1 MELREYTDFNQEEIL
16 SLYTSVGWE
25 NYTRN
30 PQMLERAYENSFLKI
45 AAFEGKQLIGMV
57 RVVGDGASVI
67 LIQDLLVRP
76 EYQRKGIGSQLMRAV
91 LERCEDVY
99 QIELM
104 TDNSVQTMKNELH
117 SDFLYEVY
125 TQVNEYLTGRRKQF
139 DVPLKYQGTQFQQS
153 VWQEL
158 QKIPYGETRSYQ
170 EIAAVIGNEKAV
182 RAVGQA
188 NNKNPILL
196 IIPCHRVIHKS
207 GDISGFACGVEVKR
221 YLLELEK
228 GMRI

>member
-57 RVVGDGASVI
+57 RVVGDG
-67 LIQDLLVRP
+67 P

-104 TDNSVQTMKNELH
+104 TDNTEKTILFYQSLGLKKVDEIGCCA
-117 SDFLYEVY
+117 FL
-125 TQVNEYLTGRRKQF
+125 K
-139 DVPLKYQGTQFQQS
+139 
-153 VWQEL
+153 
-158 QKIPYGETRSYQ
+158 
-170 EIAAVIGNEKAV
+170 
-182 RAVGQA
+182 
-188 NNKNPILL
+188 
-196 IIPCHRVIHKS
+196 
-207 GDISGFACGVEVKR
+207 
-221 YLLELEK
+221 
-228 GMRI
+228 M

>member
-45 AAFEGKQLIGMV
+45 AASEGKQLIGMV

-67 LIQDLLVRP
+67 LIQDLLVHP

-104 TDNSVQTMKNELH
+104 TDNTEKTILFYQSLGLKKVDKIGCCA
-117 SDFLYEVY
+117 FL
-125 TQVNEYLTGRRKQF
+125 K
-139 DVPLKYQGTQFQQS
+139 
-153 VWQEL
+153 
-158 QKIPYGETRSYQ
+158 
-170 EIAAVIGNEKAV
+170 
-182 RAVGQA
+182 
-188 NNKNPILL
+188 
-196 IIPCHRVIHKS
+196 
-207 GDISGFACGVEVKR
+207 
-221 YLLELEK
+221 
-228 GMRI
+228 M

>member
-67 LIQDLLVRP
+67 LIQ
-76 EYQRKGIGSQLMRAV
+76 RKGIGSQLMRAV

-104 TDNSVQTMKNELH
+104 TDNTEKTILFYQSLGLKKVDEIGCCA
-117 SDFLYEVY
+117 FL
-125 TQVNEYLTGRRKQF
+125 K
-139 DVPLKYQGTQFQQS
+139 
-153 VWQEL
+153 
-158 QKIPYGETRSYQ
+158 
-170 EIAAVIGNEKAV
+170 
-182 RAVGQA
+182 
-188 NNKNPILL
+188 
-196 IIPCHRVIHKS
+196 
-207 GDISGFACGVEVKR
+207 
-221 YLLELEK
+221 
-228 GMRI
+228 M

>member
-1 MELREYTDFNQEEIL
+1 MITKFLKTTWTQWKIRILPQKSYRKSCSLSKAELIIKWIPTGGICMELREYTDFNQEEIL

-104 TDNSVQTMKNELH
+104 TDNTEKTILFYQSLGLKKVDEIGCCA
-117 SDFLYEVY
+117 FL
-125 TQVNEYLTGRRKQF
+125 K
-139 DVPLKYQGTQFQQS
+139 
-153 VWQEL
+153 
-158 QKIPYGETRSYQ
+158 
-170 EIAAVIGNEKAV
+170 
-182 RAVGQA
+182 
-188 NNKNPILL
+188 
-196 IIPCHRVIHKS
+196 
-207 GDISGFACGVEVKR
+207 
-221 YLLELEK
+221 
-228 GMRI
+228 M

>member
-104 TDNSVQTMKNELH
+104 TDNTEKTILGTGYDGFIYIQHPDWFSYH
-117 SDFLYEVY
+117 
-125 TQVNEYLTGRRKQF
+125 TGRRKEA
-139 DVPLKYQGTQFQQS
+139 D
-153 VWQEL
+153 
-158 QKIPYGETRSYQ
+158 
-170 EIAAVIGNEKAV
+170 KALL
-182 RAVGQA
+182 GSKFCA
-188 NNKNPILL
+188 N
-196 IIPCHRVIHKS
+196 H
-207 GDISGFACGVEVKR
+207 E
-221 YLLELEK
+221 E
-228 GMRI
+228 

>member
-57 RVVGDGASVI
+57 RVVGD
-67 LIQDLLVRP
+67 LLVRP

-104 TDNSVQTMKNELH
+104 TDNTEKTILFYQSLGLKKVDEIGCCA
-117 SDFLYEVY
+117 FL
-125 TQVNEYLTGRRKQF
+125 K
-139 DVPLKYQGTQFQQS
+139 
-153 VWQEL
+153 
-158 QKIPYGETRSYQ
+158 
-170 EIAAVIGNEKAV
+170 
-182 RAVGQA
+182 
-188 NNKNPILL
+188 
-196 IIPCHRVIHKS
+196 
-207 GDISGFACGVEVKR
+207 
-221 YLLELEK
+221 
-228 GMRI
+228 M

>member
-45 AAFEGKQLIGMV
+45 AVFEGKQLIGMV

-67 LIQDLLVRP
+67 LIQDLLVHP

-104 TDNSVQTMKNELH
+104 TDNTEKTILFYQSLGLKKVDKIGCCA
-117 SDFLYEVY
+117 FL
-125 TQVNEYLTGRRKQF
+125 K
-139 DVPLKYQGTQFQQS
+139 
-153 VWQEL
+153 
-158 QKIPYGETRSYQ
+158 
-170 EIAAVIGNEKAV
+170 
-182 RAVGQA
+182 
-188 NNKNPILL
+188 
-196 IIPCHRVIHKS
+196 
-207 GDISGFACGVEVKR
+207 
-221 YLLELEK
+221 
-228 GMRI
+228 M